1 MHRQREAR
9 RPAGDQGRRA
19 AANPIL
25 ILAGETG
32 VAPGVAT
39 RLLPLAGRGVADPD
53 VPGCP
58 RATGRAGG
66 GRSRSAGW

>member
-32 VAPGVAT
+32 VAPA
-39 RLLPLAGRGVADPD
+39 RRHEAPAARWARRG
-53 VPGCP
+53 
-58 RATGRAGG
+58 
-66 GRSRSAGW
+66 